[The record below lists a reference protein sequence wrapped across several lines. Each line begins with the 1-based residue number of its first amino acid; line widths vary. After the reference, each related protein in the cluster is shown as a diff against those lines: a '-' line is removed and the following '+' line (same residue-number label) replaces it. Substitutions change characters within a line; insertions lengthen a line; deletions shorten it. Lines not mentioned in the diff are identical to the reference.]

1 MGWKVASKQGTG
13 KVLVFRLWTAGGK
26 DAVEEQS
33 MLKSSLHLEKKKV
46 ALNQTHARK
55 EKAERWCSVYSP
67 VFGEGARMAF
77 TPNLRKLGS
86 LLFGTDVLG
95 EHDSRVPVPTA
106 TVRSGA
112 PPVDTVVVAVGT
124 EALADGT
131 VRFIKAAGR
140 LIRSRSSTKKLEW
153 VWKAD
158 GRVWWS
164 GRAAAG
170 RYSPG

>member
-1 MGWKVASKQGTG
+1 M
-13 KVLVFRLWTAGGK
+13 FRLWTAGGK

-33 MLKSSLHLEKKKV
+33 MLKSFLHLEKKKV

-55 EKAERWCSVYSP
+55 EKAERWCGVYSP

-86 LLFGTDVLG
+86 LLFGTDILG
-95 EHDSRVPVPTA
+95 EYDSRVPVPAA